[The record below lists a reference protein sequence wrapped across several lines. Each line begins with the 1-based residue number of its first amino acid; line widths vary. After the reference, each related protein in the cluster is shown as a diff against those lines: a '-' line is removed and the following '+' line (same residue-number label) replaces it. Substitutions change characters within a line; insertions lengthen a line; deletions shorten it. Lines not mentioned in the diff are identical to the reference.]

1 MLRKIAGCLT
11 VALASAVP
19 AAGGSAQD
27 NPAPSPSCLQLRR
40 IDRTEVV
47 DSRNI
52 LFYLKD
58 RTIYQNALPHA
69 CATLVDDKPFMY
81 RVTMNQLCDS
91 DVITVLERWTFGFT
105 PTETCMLG
113 DFKLVDKADVEALKA
128 AARATKTGAKK

>member
-1 MLRKIAGCLT
+1 LT

-27 NPAPSPSCLQLRR
+27 DPAPSPSCLQLGR

-47 DSRNI
+47 DTGNI

-58 RTIYQNALPHA
+58 RAIYQNALPHA
-69 CATLVDDKPFMY
+69 CATLADDKPFLY
-81 RVTMNQLCDS
+81 RVTMNQICDS

-105 PTETCMLG
+105 PTEACVLG

-128 AARATKTGAKK
+128 AAKAVKTGTSK